1 MSALPGLL
9 PCALG
14 PAAACQPS
22 SGCREKLNGLLID
35 SFQALRPCPDT
46 AAGLNEL
53 MGSLKSFAQKQKL
66 HLWLVVH
73 TLDRA
78 EADYL
83 LTLSDIGITLQRGE
97 EVRHPS
103 SDRATKACCV
113 HPESLRALPGRNL
126 CTRFPAGGAVRRR
139 GNLQPPVR
147 QAWCAHRSRLS
158 LGTLLSGHLSSLLQL
173 WSACLQGR

>member
-9 PCALG
+9 PCLLLS
-14 PAAACQPS
+14 AAASRPV

-46 AAGLNEL
+46 AAGLNEV

-66 HLWLVVH
+66 HIWLVVH

-83 LTLSDIGITLQRGE
+83 LNLSDIGITLQRDE
-97 EVRHPS
+97 EVRHLSP
-103 SDRATKACCV
+103 DRAKEAFCK
-113 HPESLRALPGRNL
+113 HRG
-126 CTRFPAGGAVRRR
+126 PATDG
-139 GNLQPPVR
+139 
-147 QAWCAHRSRLS
+147 
-158 LGTLLSGHLSSLLQL
+158 
-173 WSACLQGR
+173 